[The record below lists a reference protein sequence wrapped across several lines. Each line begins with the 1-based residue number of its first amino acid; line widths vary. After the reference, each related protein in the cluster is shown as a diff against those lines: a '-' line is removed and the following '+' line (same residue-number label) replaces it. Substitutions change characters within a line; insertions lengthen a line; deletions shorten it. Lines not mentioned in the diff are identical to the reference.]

1 MKFRR
6 FYYENTWTGLTD
18 SFIVPIIPYSI
29 IRARDN
35 QPDTWERGLN
45 GVLGMDTYHF
55 AHYISTKSIV
65 WKLRGEQKV
74 ILKSKD
80 KDKIVLISSGTGEL
94 SPYLGTA
101 GERTNGLMQ
110 IDTKIDY
117 HLTSDK
123 PEIDGSY
130 HKDVFYWDQTT
141 SGGGGYMGKTEP
153 TKDSLPG
160 SFAFLAIDENFKFY
174 NMDISAD
181 KFGFIVS
188 ENFSLQD
195 LQISENRM
203 RSEFNELIKN
213 VESTV
218 EEYKE
223 DLDMSGA
230 IWDDIEK
237 RFAPV
242 ANTKGV
248 AMYKMT
254 KGEVQN
260 LFTSLYTKTIS
271 ENIREFLGTG
281 NVDGAIKSLT
291 FYYHW
296 GKLLKTGDEAPVRIY
311 SQTLDSTSGKTVVGR
326 KVASEYIGLKMGN
339 FSVKPIYSNFL
350 DYAPYTSFLLN
361 VPMYGSIEL
370 NASDI
375 MNRVVTLRYVV
386 DVSKNIGM
394 IFINIIEGG
403 KEYTYKKLQFTP
415 GVDIPVNTMTSGQ
428 NKLIASLTSL
438 AGGVVGGPVGAMVGN
453 TIGSTLTGG
462 PQAQSFSGGSSSHGH
477 LDIFTPQLIRIYPS
491 IGADNTGALGKPVA
505 LTGKIGNFKGYVKTG
520 NITAMGNTK
529 YKDKIENLLKNGV
542 YI

>member
-6 FYYENTWTGLTD
+6 FYYENTWTGLVD

-29 IRARDN
+29 IIARDN

-45 GVLGMDTYHF
+45 GILGMDTYRF

-130 HKDVFYWDQTT
+130 HKDAFYWDQTT

-153 TKDSLPG
+153 SKDSLPG

-174 NMDISAD
+174 EMDISAD

-195 LQISENRM
+195 LSIHNCHV

-281 NVDGAIKSLT
+281 NVDGAVKSLT

-296 GKLLKTGDEAPVRIY
+296 GKLLKTGDETPVRIY
-311 SQTLDSTSGKTVVGR
+311 SQTLDSTSGKTVIGR

-339 FSVKPIYSNFL
+339 FSVKPIYNNFL

>member
-18 SFIVPIIPYSI
+18 SFIVPIFPSSI

-35 QPDTWERGLN
+35 QPDTWERSLN
-45 GVLGMDTYHF
+45 GVLGMDTYRF

-94 SPYLGTA
+94 DPYLRTA
-101 GERTNGLMQ
+101 GKRTNGLMQ

-117 HLTSDK
+117 HLTSDE

-141 SGGGGYMGKTEP
+141 SGGGGYMEKTEP
-153 TKDSLPG
+153 SKDSLPG
-160 SFAFLAIDENFKFY
+160 AFSFIAIDENFKFY
-174 NMDISAD
+174 NMNISAIT
-181 KFGFIVS
+181 FGSIDS
-188 ENFSLQD
+188 ENLSLQD
-195 LQISENRM
+195 LYITNNRM
-203 RSEFNELIKN
+203 RSKFNTLIKN

-223 DLDMSGA
+223 DLEMSGA

-254 KGEVQN
+254 RGEIQN

-281 NVDGAIKSLT
+281 NVDGAVKSLT

-296 GKLLKTGDEAPVRIY
+296 GKLLKVGDEAPVRIY
-311 SQTLDSTSGKTVVGR
+311 SQTLDSTSGETVVGR

-339 FSVKPIYSNFL
+339 FSVKPIYNNFL

>member
-6 FYYENTWTGLTD
+6 FYYENTWTGLVD
-18 SFIVPIIPYSI
+18 SFIIPIIPYNI

-35 QPDTWERGLN
+35 QPDTWERSLN
-45 GVLGMDTYHF
+45 SVLGMDTYRF
-55 AHYISTKSIV
+55 AHYISTKSII

-80 KDKIVLISSGTGEL
+80 KDKIVLISVGTGEL
-94 SPYLGTA
+94 SPYIGTA
-101 GERTNGLMQ
+101 GKRTNGLMQ
-110 IDTKIDY
+110 IDTNIDY
-117 HLTSDK
+117 YLTSDE

-130 HKDVFYWDQTT
+130 HKDVFYYDQTT
-141 SGGGGYMGKTEP
+141 GGGGGYMGKTEP
-153 TKDSLPG
+153 SKDSLPG
-160 SFAFLAIDENFKFY
+160 AFSFLAIDENLKFY
-174 NMDISAD
+174 EMNINAF
-181 KFGFIVS
+181 KFGFIDS

-195 LQISENRM
+195 LIITGARM

-223 DLDMSGA
+223 DLDMSGT

-254 KGEVQN
+254 RGEVQN

-281 NVDGAIKSLT
+281 NVDDAVKSLT

-296 GKLLKTGDEAPVRIY
+296 GKLLKVGDEAPVRIY
-311 SQTLDSTSGKTVVGR
+311 SQTLDSTSGQTVVGR
-326 KVASEYIGLKMGN
+326 KVTSEYIGLKMGN
-339 FSVKPIYSNFL
+339 FSVKPIYNNFL

-394 IFINIIEGG
+394 IFVNIIEGG

-438 AGGVVGGPVGAMVGN
+438 AGGIVGGPVGAMVGN

-520 NITAMGNTK
+520 NITAIGNTK

>member
-6 FYYENTWTGLTD
+6 FYYENTWTGLVD
-18 SFIVPIIPYSI
+18 SFIVPFFPSSI
-29 IRARDN
+29 INAREN
-35 QPDTWERGLN
+35 KPDTWERSLN
-45 GVLGMDTYHF
+45 NVLGMDTYHF

-65 WKLRGEQKV
+65 WKLRGEQEV
-74 ILKSKD
+74 ALKSKD
-80 KDKIVLISSGTGEL
+80 EAKIIFISSGTGEL
-94 SPYLGTA
+94 SPFLGTA

-117 HLTSDK
+117 RLSTDQ
-123 PEIDGSY
+123 PEIGGGY

-153 TKDSLPG
+153 SKDSLSG
-160 SFAFLAIDENFKFY
+160 AFSFLAIDENFKFY
-174 NMDISAD
+174 EMTISAA

-195 LQISENRM
+195 LYITKSSM

-223 DLDMSGA
+223 DLEMSGA

-248 AMYKMT
+248 AMYKMA

-296 GKLLKTGDEAPVRIY
+296 GKLLKTGDETPVRIY

-339 FSVKPIYSNFL
+339 FSVKPLYGNFL

-375 MNRVVTLRYVV
+375 MGRVVTLRYVV

-394 IFINIIEGG
+394 IFINLNVDG

-438 AGGVVGGPVGAMVGN
+438 AGGVIGGPVGAMVGN

-520 NITAMGNTK
+520 NITSIGSTK